1 MYILQP
7 SGSPP
12 SSPLFTPKRVH
23 ARSSRFWETDESSC
37 TESDAEEGDT
47 STLAII
53 VIRTLPGAAVGQL
66 VTHTLSHTHTHS
78 HTHSLTERKKRLR
91 SDSSPISSDS
101 DLRPSRK
108 RPASGLREPYRLRK
122 QLPTRQPLLPVAK
135 SSPSS
140 LKLKSASKGSVLYL
154 LERCRRKEERS
165 KQG

>member
-1 MYILQP
+1 MEMSPRGGEGLPVAVMVGERKRRMIERRGREDSVSQVGKNRGQGKVSQCESKSDIWLLTYYMYILQP

-66 VTHTLSHTHTHS
+66 VTL
-78 HTHSLTERKKRLR
+78 THSLTLTHTLTHSQRGRK
-91 SDSSPISSDS
+91 D
-101 DLRPSRK
+101 
-108 RPASGLREPYRLRK
+108 
-122 QLPTRQPLLPVAK
+122 
-135 SSPSS
+135 
-140 LKLKSASKGSVLYL
+140 
-154 LERCRRKEERS
+154 
-165 KQG
+165 